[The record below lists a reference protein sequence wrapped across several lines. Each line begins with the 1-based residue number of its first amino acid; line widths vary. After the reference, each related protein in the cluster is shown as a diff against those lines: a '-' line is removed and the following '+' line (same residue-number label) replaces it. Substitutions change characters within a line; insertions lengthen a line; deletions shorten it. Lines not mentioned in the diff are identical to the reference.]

1 MFIAGNPFV
10 CHRYVLMDVNNS
22 RQLLAGK
29 FNQAT
34 DVVELVN
41 MVGSNRANV
50 EVESL
55 TLLVPDADYEYVR

>member
-1 MFIAGNPFV
+1 
-10 CHRYVLMDVNNS
+10 MDIKIS

-29 FNQAT
+29 FNQPT
-34 DVVELVN
+34 DVAELVN
-41 MVGSNRANV
+41 MVGSSRANV